1 MDNGTYGQCGHRG
14 QWGTGDMGHMG
25 NEPHRGKVV
34 QGYGD
39 TGANGVWGMGNGAN
53 GVWGYGQ

>member
-1 MDNGTYGQCGHRG
+1 MDNGAYGQCGHRG

-34 QGYGD
+34 QG
-39 TGANGVWGMGNGAN
+39 VWGHGPT
-53 GVWGYGQ
+53 GYGQ